1 MHCNYYSKHNWEV
14 KIVSICLPLIPINCD
29 TCTILSIVCLY
40 RSLIYTIVSM
50 ICVDIDFKRVL
61 NLVVISKVKKY
72 KIIFTYR
79 VFSEVC
85 CDYPHFK

>member
-1 MHCNYYSKHNWEV
+1 
-14 KIVSICLPLIPINCD
+14 
-29 TCTILSIVCLY
+29 
-40 RSLIYTIVSM
+40 M
-50 ICVDIDFKRVL
+50 ICVDINFKRVL

-79 VFSEVC
+79 VSSEVC